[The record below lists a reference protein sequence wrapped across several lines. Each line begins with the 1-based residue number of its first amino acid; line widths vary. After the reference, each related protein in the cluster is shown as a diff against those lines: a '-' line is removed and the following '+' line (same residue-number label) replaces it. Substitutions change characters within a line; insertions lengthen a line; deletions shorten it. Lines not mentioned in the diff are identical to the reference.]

1 MFVGNVIRTEK
12 VSDEES
18 CRVKCYLE
26 PNCVSIN
33 VGPAEKDG
41 HMCPINNATDDS
53 MLRSSLTTKQCHIQV
68 KRQVYK
74 NAKTHKV
81 YHRYLCVCAFFFFFF
96 FVVFFFFFNAVI
108 NFVCLSA
115 LIVRRVLAPA

>member
-1 MFVGNVIRTEK
+1 MTDYFCEQIEVNRIICTCFCEVFLLPDYCRIKQFKKPIPDKVFVGNVIRTEK

-41 HMCPINNATDDS
+41 HMCQINNATDDS

-68 KRQVYK
+68 KRQV
-74 NAKTHKV
+74 
-81 YHRYLCVCAFFFFFF
+81 
-96 FVVFFFFFNAVI
+96 
-108 NFVCLSA
+108 
-115 LIVRRVLAPA
+115 